1 MAKIILKRL
10 KKLIEGNP
18 IAFATSKS
26 NKPYVI
32 GVAYCKVIGNDR
44 ILITDN
50 YMGTTAKNIKKNP
63 NVALVVWDKNWNGC
77 QFLGKCKY
85 YNKGKW
91 LQYVKKMKE
100 NKGLPSKGAILVK
113 VDKIIKSK

>member
-1 MAKIILKRL
+1 MVKINQEI
-10 KKLIEGNP
+10 KKVIENNP
-18 IAFATSKS
+18 LSFATIKG

-32 GVAYCKVIGNDR
+32 GVAYCKVIDNDR

-50 YMGTTAKNIKKNP
+50 YMRTTLENIKKNP
-63 NVALVVWDKNWNGC
+63 NVALVVWDKNWNGY

-85 YNKGKW
+85 YKRGKW

-100 NKGLPSKGAILVK
+100 NKGLPAKGAILIK
-113 VDKIIKSK
+113 VSTIIKSK